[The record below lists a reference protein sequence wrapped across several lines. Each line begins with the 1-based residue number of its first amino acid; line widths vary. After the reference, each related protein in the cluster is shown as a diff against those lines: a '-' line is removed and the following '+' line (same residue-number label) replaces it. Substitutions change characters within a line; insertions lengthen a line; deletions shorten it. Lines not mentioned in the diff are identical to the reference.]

1 MNKTYEISQIL
12 VYYDVPEL
20 IVSTDKV
27 GTKYLCL
34 LIEENEDGYGYLSI
48 AISESRLAQF
58 KVGDIDLRKIYSF
71 PELNE
76 LFIISLLDEKT
87 LKFERFLEE
96 KINEDWLP
104 DEGFFLQKAF
114 NDDSKI
120 VKESIN
126 KNNAIVHLA
135 LSDSKNDLGIDAD
148 DLGDIVKLYSIL
160 LENTFKK
167 SLQGHKVKDKK
178 QYIVPENYKLRAFAS
193 SAASFNVHLYSES
206 QKDLFGNCLV
216 EYGLEKI
223 DELFSNI
230 DNEFELIKSLRSIK
244 GHAVSSFTKILK
256 KISNDNLRLKH
267 KWYAPN
273 RHHINSYAI
282 DKRKAEE
289 ILEILSKTQEL
300 NEEIKEFVG
309 YFVQVD
315 IPRKTWKLKVEDEIK
330 PIHGE
335 ASTQEQ
341 LKGITVD
348 SVLYKIIC
356 EEFIEEFTVS
366 EKERVQYVI
375 KSIEEI

>member
-1 MNKTYEISQIL
+1 MNNIFNISQIL

-34 LIEENEDGYGYLSI
+34 LIEEDEDKLNYLTI
-48 AISESRLAQF
+48 PISESRLAQF
-58 KVGDIDLRKIYSF
+58 KVGDIDLKKIYSF

-76 LFIISLLDEKT
+76 PFILSLVDENT
-87 LKFERFLEE
+87 LKFQKYLTEP
-96 KINEDWLP
+96 INEDWLP
-104 DEGFFLQKAF
+104 EEGFYLLKAF
-114 NDDSKI
+114 KDNSKI
-120 VKESIN
+120 VNESIN
-126 KNNAIVHLA
+126 KNNAVVHLA
-135 LSDSKNDLGIDAD
+135 LSDSRNDLGVDAD

-167 SLQGHKVKDKK
+167 SLQEHKVKEKK
-178 QYIVPENYKLRAFAS
+178 QYITPENYKLRAFAS

-223 DELFSNI
+223 DELFSNVN
-230 DNEFELIKSLRSIK
+230 NELELIKSLRSIK

-256 KISNDNLRLKH
+256 KISSDDLKLKH

-282 DKRKAEE
+282 DKEKAEG
-289 ILEILSKTQEL
+289 ILKILSKTEEL
-300 NEEIKEFVG
+300 TEETKEFVG

-315 IPRKTWKLKVEDEIK
+315 IPRKTWKLKTEEDNK
-330 PIHGE
+330 PIFGE
-335 ASTQEQ
+335 SSTQEQ
-341 LKGITVD
+341 LKGLTVD

-356 EEFIEEFTVS
+356 EEVIEEFTVS
-366 EKERVQYVI
+366 EKERVRYII
-375 KSIEEI
+375 KSIQEI

>member
-1 MNKTYEISQIL
+1 MNKIYEISQIL

-20 IVSTDKV
+20 IVSTDKI

-34 LIEENEDGYGYLSI
+34 LIEENEDSFSYLSI
-48 AISESRLAQF
+48 PVSENRLAQF
-58 KVGDIDLRKIYSF
+58 QVGDIDLRKIYSF

-76 LFIISLLDEKT
+76 LFILSLLDENT

-96 KINEDWLP
+96 EINEDWLP
-104 DEGFFLQKAF
+104 EEGFFLQKAF
-114 NDDSKI
+114 KDDSKI

-135 LSDSKNDLGIDAD
+135 LSDDKNDLGIDAD

-167 SLQGHKVKDKK
+167 SLQEHKVKNKN
-178 QYIVPENYKLRAFAS
+178 QYIIPENYNLRAFAS

-230 DNEFELIKSLRSIK
+230 HNEFELIKSLRSVK

-256 KISNDNLRLKH
+256 KISNDNLKLKH

-282 DKRKAEE
+282 DKKKAEE
-289 ILEILSKTQEL
+289 ILKILSKTEEL
-300 NEEIKEFVG
+300 NEEIKEFIG

-315 IPRKTWKLKVEDEIK
+315 IPRKTWKLKIDEENKSIF
-330 PIHGE
+330 GE
-335 ASTQEQ
+335 VSTQEQ

-356 EEFIEEFTVS
+356 EEIIEEFTIS
-366 EKERVQYVI
+366 EKEKVRYII
-375 KSIEEI
+375 KSIEEL